1 MQHFTSSTALLTALR
16 IQYEFSKIR
25 RMRPAGVSMSHL
37 GIFQGDGSGSAGS
50 AASNSANAL
59 QQAQT
64 GAAVVATVAASDALE
79 QGLMAAGG
87 GM

>member
-37 GIFQGDGSGSAGS
+37 GIFQGDGSGSADS
-50 AASNSANAL
+50 ASKSANPL